1 MWVGVYVSVCV
12 NVCMHMCLWARGGGG
27 GGGGLQKGKWGSSW
41 TLVPSMEAVNC
52 KIKLANNKFIIVV
65 A

>member
-12 NVCMHMCLWARGGGG
+12 NVCMRMCLWEKEGEFPKREM
-27 GGGGLQKGKWGSSW
+27 GSSW
-41 TLVPSMEAVNC
+41 TFVPSMEAVNC

-65 A
+65 S